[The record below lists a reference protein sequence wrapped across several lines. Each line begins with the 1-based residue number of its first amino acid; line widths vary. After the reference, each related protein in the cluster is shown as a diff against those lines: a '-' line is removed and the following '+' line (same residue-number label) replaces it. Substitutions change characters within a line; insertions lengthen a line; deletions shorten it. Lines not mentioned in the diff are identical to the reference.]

1 MSWVTALLASLAG
14 PAGIS
19 HVSLPARVS
28 HVGLS
33 CRFSGRDPKAWVL
46 QRGAPGSDGHSGAS
60 LQVEKRRVNLP
71 RALSAP
77 PVAGTACHA
86 YDREVHLR
94 CELSPG
100 FYLAVP
106 STCLGPCPCLVSRE
120 LAPLHVSPLP
130 PRTIKLA

>member
-46 QRGAPGSDGHSGAS
+46 QRGAPGSDGRSGAS

-71 RALSAP
+71 RANVPHRNKEQGRARTQSGEVLT
-77 PVAGTACHA
+77 AG
-86 YDREVHLR
+86 EM
-94 CELSPG
+94 
-100 FYLAVP
+100 
-106 STCLGPCPCLVSRE
+106 
-120 LAPLHVSPLP
+120 
-130 PRTIKLA
+130 